1 VPAFLKPTSYGPAGP
16 DGQGWNRISPNAHFE
31 QLPQCGWQPM
41 NHAALAEALTGR
53 QRWGSYESC
62 SEGGPDVCSTCPVQ
76 QRRLARTG
84 GLDWP
89 ADEPVL
95 LARSTPRPLTD
106 GLLFADPAYGRSTV
120 ELSRWRDGQP
130 VATTGWEELLNSRSV
145 RISWRWT
152 EGRGETFWVV
162 RDQAAAEAISV
173 DERRGT
179 VMRHE
184 LYSGP
189 DGRRLATLTCHDA
202 CAHSTRHLE
211 QLAADLAALP
221 VSHAALP
228 QKALQ
233 LPESLPGVPLL
244 RFSQDEG
251 HTVVHRDRSR
261 DYPASTVRV
270 LWDVPLDDRTS
281 AALVAYAVHLSAL

>member
-1 VPAFLKPTSYGPAGP
+1 
-16 DGQGWNRISPNAHFE
+16 
-31 QLPQCGWQPM
+31 M

-62 SEGGPDVCSTCPVQ
+62 PEGGPDACSTCPVQ
-76 QRRLARTG
+76 QRRLTRTG
-84 GLDWP
+84 GLDWS

-95 LARSTPRPLTD
+95 LARSVPRPLTD

-120 ELSRWRDGQP
+120 ELSRWRDGPP
-130 VATTGWEELLNSRSV
+130 VATTGWEDLLTARSI
-145 RISWRWT
+145 RISWRWP
-152 EGRGETFWVV
+152 EASGETFWVV
-162 RDQAAAEAISV
+162 RDQAASDAISV

-184 LYSGP
+184 LFSGP
-189 DGRRLATLTCHDA
+189 DGRRLAALTCHGA

-211 QLAADLAALP
+211 LLAADLAALP
-221 VSHAALP
+221 VSHAEPYKALP
-228 QKALQ
+228 

-244 RFSQDEG
+244 RFAQDKD
-251 HTVVHRDRSR
+251 HTVMHRDPSR

-270 LWDVPLDDRTS
+270 LWDVPLDNSTA
-281 AALVAYAVHLSAL
+281 AALVAHAVRLITL